1 MEKSDIFFS
10 FGSSS
15 TPCKF
20 FKIIIRVLHV
30 DRNAKSSLYMLTSS
44 GEREEDLDIKDF
56 NNIGISTQSCQK
68 QKSLHAF
75 TIKLIELFFLEE

>member
-44 GEREEDLDIKDF
+44 GEREEDLDI
-56 NNIGISTQSCQK
+56 QK
-68 QKSLHAF
+68 TL
-75 TIKLIELFFLEE
+75 TI

>member
-1 MEKSDIFFS
+1 
-10 FGSSS
+10 
-15 TPCKF
+15 
-20 FKIIIRVLHV
+20 
-30 DRNAKSSLYMLTSS
+30 MLTSS

-56 NNIGISTQSCQK
+56 NNKGISTQSCQK